1 MPADFDPSGQ
11 TKKRTGAVAC
21 FMLTE
26 SSFHRVNPV
35 GLYKNSLLQ
44 MNAGIFT
51 VIFCDLFPSEL
62 SSNKAGLT

>member
-44 MNAGIFT
+44 MQEFLIFR
-51 VIFCDLFPSEL
+51 DLFQNLSL
-62 SSNKAGLT
+62 SSREAGLT